1 MAQISSGD
9 HIAYGWL
16 RGNWF
21 YPLAIA
27 VVLGDVSALH
37 FQNWKYSRLFESA
50 VLFDLVVV
58 LPLLYLWCYRARGT
72 AVILPMV
79 SLASLGIWATSHL
92 IPAEHQHVL
101 NSVSWLR
108 TTAIAI
114 LAMIE
119 LKILFGFYKAIFASD
134 KTPEEIAN
142 ELAKDIK
149 LPLWLMRL
157 VALEARVLRSLSRF
171 VTSLLR
177 RR

>member
-1 MAQISSGD
+1 MQISSD
-9 HIAYGWL
+9 ADIAYSWL
-16 RGNWF
+16 RSNWF

-37 FQNWKYSRLFESA
+37 FQDWRHPRLFEGA
-50 VLFDLVVV
+50 VLFDLAVG

-101 NSVSWLR
+101 NSVGWLR
-108 TTAIAI
+108 TMALAV
-114 LAMIE
+114 LAMVEI
-119 LKILFGFYKAIFASD
+119 KVLFGFYKAIFASD
-134 KTPEEIAN
+134 QTPEEIADA
-142 ELAKDIK
+142 LAKDIK

-171 VTSLLR
+171 VKSLLR
-177 RR
+177 GR